1 MNLRIFANCP
11 LLQAGVRRGRHASK
25 AASTFTTSCTS
36 ATATRASTSTPTDT
50 TVLVRDGPNKL
61 LYCIQGVY
69 FAQCKKS
76 QMRLGFSKIF
86 PPVDYCH
93 PLS

>member
-1 MNLRIFANCP
+1 MPPAAGRCEEGTPCEQGCFNLHDFMYECYCHQGFYLHSNGYNCI
-11 LLQAGVRRGRHASK
+11 GEK
-25 AASTFTTSCTS
+25 MDCY
-36 ATATRASTSTPTDT
+36 
-50 TVLVRDGPNKL
+50 KL